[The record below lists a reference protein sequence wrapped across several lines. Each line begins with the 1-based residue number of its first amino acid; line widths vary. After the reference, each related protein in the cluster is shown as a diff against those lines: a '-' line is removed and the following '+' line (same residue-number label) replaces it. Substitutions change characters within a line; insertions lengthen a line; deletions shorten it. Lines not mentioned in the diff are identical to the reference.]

1 MCPVKTEKTDWKKI
15 APRAVQERDPDKLLA
30 IIEDSMPFWKRAQTN
45 GGPGSTLP
53 GHRIGKRLL
62 FVDDEPNIRLTLWAD
77 SSVLI
82 YVASLAVL
90 SSQPSGSLPTY
101 ELSALETASI
111 DA

>member
-1 MCPVKTEKTDWKKI
+1 MCPVTEKPSWKKI
-15 APRAVQERDPDKLLA
+15 ARRAVQERDPDKLLA
-30 IIEDSMPFWKRAQTN
+30 IIEELNAVLEAGANERRARLYA
-45 GGPGSTLP
+45 PP

>member
-1 MCPVKTEKTDWKKI
+1 MAYQQHGIEKKDRAI
-15 APRAVQERDPDKLLA
+15 AAREEEKGLT
-30 IIEDSMPFWKRAQTN
+30 SM
-45 GGPGSTLP
+45 
-53 GHRIGKRLL
+53 
-62 FVDDEPNIRLTLWAD
+62 
-77 SSVLI
+77 LI

>member
-1 MCPVKTEKTDWKKI
+1 
-15 APRAVQERDPDKLLA
+15 
-30 IIEDSMPFWKRAQTN
+30 MPFWKRAQTN
-45 GGPGSTLP
+45 GGPGSTP